1 MKTKRKGR
9 TVNADLGAYKDSCLD
24 PLVFFA
30 PPVLEPDSNDPGVQP
45 RHLHQLLLAQEIA
58 GQHGDGNVRAIMCLI
73 IPSALMSQT
82 QSILTTIDSEWG
94 SLAKNGNHPCLL
106 RPSIP
111 VSALGIIAM
120 MSCNL
125 EQSVWFGIVLKASGQ
140 DGALFLSEDGAAPV
154 GPTLATAL
162 TQGTP
167 TTTPGN
173 FITNAYFLGFSQSLE
188 LDVVFIFIVVY
199 CAGLLK

>member
-82 QSILTTIDSEWG
+82 QSVLTT
-94 SLAKNGNHPCLL
+94 
-106 RPSIP
+106 
-111 VSALGIIAM
+111 
-120 MSCNL
+120 
-125 EQSVWFGIVLKASGQ
+125 
-140 DGALFLSEDGAAPV
+140 
-154 GPTLATAL
+154 
-162 TQGTP
+162 
-167 TTTPGN
+167 
-173 FITNAYFLGFSQSLE
+173 
-188 LDVVFIFIVVY
+188 VY
-199 CAGLLK
+199 

>member
-1 MKTKRKGR
+1 
-9 TVNADLGAYKDSCLD
+9 
-24 PLVFFA
+24 
-30 PPVLEPDSNDPGVQP
+30 
-45 RHLHQLLLAQEIA
+45 
-58 GQHGDGNVRAIMCLI
+58 
-73 IPSALMSQT
+73 
-82 QSILTTIDSEWG
+82 
-94 SLAKNGNHPCLL
+94 
-106 RPSIP
+106 
-111 VSALGIIAM
+111 M

-173 FITNAYFLGFSQSLE
+173 FITKALNMSQSLE
-188 LDVVFIFIVVY
+188 LCFFY
-199 CAGLLK
+199 LY

>member
-1 MKTKRKGR
+1 
-9 TVNADLGAYKDSCLD
+9 
-24 PLVFFA
+24 
-30 PPVLEPDSNDPGVQP
+30 
-45 RHLHQLLLAQEIA
+45 
-58 GQHGDGNVRAIMCLI
+58 
-73 IPSALMSQT
+73 
-82 QSILTTIDSEWG
+82 
-94 SLAKNGNHPCLL
+94 
-106 RPSIP
+106 
-111 VSALGIIAM
+111 M

-173 FITNAYFLGFSQSLE
+173 FITKAYFLGFSQCLE
-188 LDVVFIFIVVY
+188 LDVVFYFIFIVVY

>member
-1 MKTKRKGR
+1 M
-9 TVNADLGAYKDSCLD
+9 
-24 PLVFFA
+24 
-30 PPVLEPDSNDPGVQP
+30 
-45 RHLHQLLLAQEIA
+45 
-58 GQHGDGNVRAIMCLI
+58 
-73 IPSALMSQT
+73 
-82 QSILTTIDSEWG
+82 
-94 SLAKNGNHPCLL
+94 

-120 MSCNL
+120 MSSNL

-173 FITNAYFLGFSQSLE
+173 FITKAYFLGFKYESVLNYMFFSL
-188 LDVVFIFIVVY
+188 
-199 CAGLLK
+199 

>member
-1 MKTKRKGR
+1 
-9 TVNADLGAYKDSCLD
+9 
-24 PLVFFA
+24 
-30 PPVLEPDSNDPGVQP
+30 
-45 RHLHQLLLAQEIA
+45 
-58 GQHGDGNVRAIMCLI
+58 
-73 IPSALMSQT
+73 
-82 QSILTTIDSEWG
+82 
-94 SLAKNGNHPCLL
+94 
-106 RPSIP
+106 
-111 VSALGIIAM
+111 M

-173 FITNAYFLGFSQSLE
+173 FITKAYFLGFKYESKSWIICFLSL
-188 LDVVFIFIVVY
+188 LWFIAYNNENWIK
-199 CAGLLK
+199 ADQ